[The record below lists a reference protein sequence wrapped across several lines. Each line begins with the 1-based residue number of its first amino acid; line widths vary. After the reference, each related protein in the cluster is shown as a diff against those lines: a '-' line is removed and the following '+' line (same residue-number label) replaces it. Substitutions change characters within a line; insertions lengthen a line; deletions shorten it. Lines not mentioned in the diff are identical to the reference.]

1 MGQGVKRVQKEDVMT
16 GIKVRV
22 MELLVLKM
30 EEGTMSQG
38 MEEGSRSRKGMRMCS
53 PLEPPEECSLT
64 DASNLV

>member
-1 MGQGVKRVQKEDVMT
+1 MGQGVKRVQKEDVMP

-38 MEEGSRSRKGMRMCS
+38 MEEGSRSRKRHENVFSPRASRGMQ
-53 PLEPPEECSLT
+53 PY
-64 DASNLV
+64 